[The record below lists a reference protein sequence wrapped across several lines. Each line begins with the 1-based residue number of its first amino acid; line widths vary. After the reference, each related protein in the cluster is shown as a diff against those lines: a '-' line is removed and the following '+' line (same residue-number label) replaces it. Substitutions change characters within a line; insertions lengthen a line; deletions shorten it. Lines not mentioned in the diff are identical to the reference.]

1 MTKNSLCHN
10 TYKYAMAVCK
20 FASCIASNSQYDHI
34 ISCKRQELSVLQI
47 KSSLSLLPLS
57 FICYVMFILF
67 TIYSPKKI
75 FINLNE
81 KKSIDFCYLNVFFVM

>member
-10 TYKYAMAVCK
+10 TYKYVMAMCK
-20 FASCIASNSQYDHI
+20 FVSCIASNSQYEPI

-47 KSSLSLLPLS
+47 VFITSPPVVIHLLCHVHS
-57 FICYVMFILF
+57 
-67 TIYSPKKI
+67 IYSPKKI

-81 KKSIDFCYLNVFFVM
+81 KSIDFCYLNVFFVM